1 VLQLIQRVR
10 GVSPLLLPVV
20 AALLVIVGIAII
32 LFPPLLVWIVGVA
45 FILAGVAA
53 LAGTFMTGEA

>member
-1 VLQLIQRVR
+1 MR

-20 AALLVIVGIAII
+20 AALLVILGVIII
-32 LFPPLLVWIVGVA
+32 LYPPVLVWIIGIG

-53 LAGTFMTGEA
+53 LAGTFMTA